1 MKAESRQ
8 AFGREWQ
15 EMFKNLGIWVERT
28 LELISV
34 VLIASM
40 AFVIVYGVVMRKLG
54 ASLIWYDEVASVLL
68 VWITYYGA
76 ATATIKRGQL
86 GFSGLL
92 YSLKGRVRLTAFW
105 LGELIVLGFFSL
117 VAWYGVVVL
126 EYFSGDT
133 MISLPWVPTL
143 LTHSVIPVGAAL
155 IVFAE
160 LLSLP
165 RALADL
171 AAGRSADQAELEE
184 YAEEAGLSDEL
195 FTERRQT
202 LREAGAHS

>member
-1 MKAESRQ
+1 ML
-8 AFGREWQ
+8 
-15 EMFKNLGIWVERT
+15 KNLATWVERT
-28 LELISV
+28 LEAISV
-34 VLIASM
+34 GLIASM
-40 AFVIVYGVVMRKLG
+40 TFVIVYGVVMRKLG

-76 ATATIKRGQL
+76 ATATIKRAQL

-92 YSLKGRVRLTAFW
+92 YSLKGSLRLAAFW
-105 LGELIVLGFFSL
+105 LSELIVLGFFAL
-117 VAWYGVVVL
+117 VAWYGAVVL
-126 EYFSGDT
+126 EFFAGET

-143 LTHSVIPVGAAL
+143 LTHSVIPLGAAL
-155 IVFAE
+155 IVLAE

-184 YAEEAGLSDEL
+184 YAEEAGLSDQL
-195 FTERRQT
+195 FGSKHQAFQP
-202 LREAGAHS
+202 AGAKS

>member
-1 MKAESRQ
+1 MY
-8 AFGREWQ
+8 
-15 EMFKNLGIWVERT
+15 KNLASWAERV
-28 LELISV
+28 LEAISV
-34 VLIASM
+34 TLIAAM
-40 AFVIVYGVVMRKLG
+40 AFVIVFGVIMRKAG

-76 ATATIKRGQL
+76 ATATIKRAQL

-92 YSLKGRVRLTAFW
+92 YSVKGPLKQGLFW
-105 LGELIVLGFFSL
+105 LSELIVIGFFTL
-117 VAWYGVVVL
+117 VACYGAVVIQFFAG
-126 EYFSGDT
+126 ET

-155 IVFAE
+155 IVIAE

-171 AAGRSADQAELEE
+171 NAGRTADQAELEE
-184 YAEEAGLSDEL
+184 YAEEAGLGEE
-195 FTERRQT
+195 FFPGHNQT
-202 LREAGAHS
+202 FNTAGAKS